1 MERFVRKTEETGFYV
16 WQNCDQTNE
25 VMTILFISKKMHYAL
40 GILGKLEKF
49 DLLSHF
55 LRKYG
60 FPADPVFVEK
70 TDFRQKYWTNFKN

>member
-1 MERFVRKTEETGFYV
+1 
-16 WQNCDQTNE
+16 
-25 VMTILFISKKMHYAL
+25 MTILVISKKMHYAL

-49 DLLSHF
+49 NLPSYF

-70 TDFRQKYWTNFKN
+70 ADFRQNY